1 MNGPKLVGM
10 KKLRISLG
18 MTQETF
24 AKSFGLSKSTYNNYE
39 TGSRD
44 PGVLFLKQ
52 VADKYNVTV
61 DFILGRS
68 NDPKKTYSEEVEDS
82 ISNEIELRLLSN
94 YRSLNE
100 EGQEKLVEYSDDLAS
115 MNKYKKSDKFI
126 LDSKEA

>member
-10 KKLRISLG
+10 KKLRVSLG
-18 MTQETF
+18 MTQEAF

-39 TGSRD
+39 IGARD
-44 PGVLFLKQ
+44 PGVLFLKK

-68 NDPKKTYSEEVEDS
+68 NDPQKIFSVEVEDS
-82 ISNEIELRLLSN
+82 PTDDGELRLVDN

-100 EGQEKLVEYSDDLAS
+100 EGQEKLLDYSDDLVDTG
-115 MNKYKKSDKFI
+115 KYKKHNQNI
-126 LDSKEA
+126 LGEKEA